1 MLSLNNYFHTL
12 HKPKIIVVF
21 SKTDSQNFV
30 VEGHALAFCVNI
42 RHL

>member
-1 MLSLNNYFHTL
+1 MLSLNTYFHIL
-12 HKPKIIVVF
+12 HKLKIIVVF

-30 VEGHALAFCVNI
+30 GEGHVLAFCVNI